1 MKKIVLIGILSIV
14 LAGCDD
20 TKATKEKFF
29 LGKWHCNEDLFEKK
43 IVNEMKI
50 MAIYPIEK
58 NLLFHIK

>member
-20 TKATKEKFF
+20 AKATKEKFF

-43 IVNEMKI
+43 
-50 MAIYPIEK
+50 
-58 NLLFHIK
+58 